1 MYAWAQL
8 QPKLMHPPSPR
19 QTPGRRAGPRPGA
32 AREGRGRPE
41 ETDGPLPQ
49 LGEGPHNAGVGW
61 PEPTDGGGGERG
73 ANTVLTPPPTAALK
87 CWAKGGQ
94 AHPPKPD
101 HPHPQATPS
110 VDRKASL
117 GPHEQGDLLRR
128 AVLQRVVLGGRE
140 RWAAATHAEGG
151 EIAQGWTAT
160 RRKTN
165 KTQVRG
171 IHFTYPLRN
180 PVGEVLCMYEE

>member
-128 AVLQRVVLGGRE
+128 AVLQRVVLGRE
-140 RWAAATHAEGG
+140 GTLGSCNPCR
-151 EIAQGWTAT
+151 GWGDRAGLDCNTPENEQNPGQ
-160 RRKTN
+160 R
-165 KTQVRG
+165 
-171 IHFTYPLRN
+171 YPLHIS
-180 PVGEVLCMYEE
+180 PSEPCG